1 MERNEV
7 TMFLYHGT
15 DYENVVKI
23 CNEKKTNHKGL
34 WCTNDAQLS
43 LGYGKHLVCV
53 HIPEGSFGVKVYPLS
68 TGKLTDT
75 LDWRSEPME
84 LLISPFMDI
93 ECNLVEM

>member
-1 MERNEV
+1 
-7 TMFLYHGT
+7 MFLYHGT
-15 DYENVVKI
+15 NYENAVSI
-23 CNEKKTNHKGL
+23 CNEKRTECKGL
-34 WCTNDAQLS
+34 WCTNDAQLA
-43 LGYGKHLVCV
+43 LEYGKHLVCV
-53 HIPEGSFGVKVYPLS
+53 HIPEGSFGVEAYPLS